1 MDAEVARKR
10 VEKAM
15 GPAALKQEID
25 KVLKKIKV
33 ACDMG
38 NSYVYVSNI
47 GNTANEYIAICNY
60 LKSLGYEVIK
70 KNGSTCIEWSKELPI
85 KASKEYEREYNA

>member
-70 KNGSTCIEWSKELPI
+70 KKRLYLHRMVKRTADKGIQRI
-85 KASKEYEREYNA
+85 